1 MHIYEKGIE
10 IPRLRQGY
18 GGQARA
24 SLLSYF
30 ARHIQERLEPHET
43 PIRFVITHTDPSTY
57 HCELGVLS
65 HNGASQA
72 RRPAHSVFDFKKR
85 DYEHV
90 NAFNAVMLVPTGV
103 GAEIG
108 GHAGD
113 AAPVARL
120 LGAACDTLI
129 LHPNVVN
136 ASDINE
142 MPENALYVE
151 GSIISRLLMGSVALR
166 RTRANRVMLVVDTPT
181 DQFFQDSAINAASAA
196 RASFGLDCPLVV
208 KMTETMPTLA
218 FYAASGRA
226 VGKIENFGHLCQ
238 LVEKYR
244 DHYDAIALST
254 IIDVPAEVSITYWKD
269 EEEMINPW
277 GGIEAMLTHAL
288 SSLYDVPSAHSPMM
302 ASEAFEDFKDFGIVD
317 PRKSA
322 EMISNS
328 YLHCVLKGLHRSP
341 RIVPNAP
348 IHGQAGLLSVADVS
362 CLVIPDK
369 CVGLPTLAALEQG
382 IPVIAVRGNKN
393 KMKNNLEDLPFKPH
407 NLFFVDNYLEAAGVM
422 TALRAG
428 VALETTRRPLAH
440 TTVYEA

>member
-1 MHIYEKGIE
+1 MYVYEKGIE
-10 IPRLRQGY
+10 IPKPSSPTPLIP
-18 GGQARA
+18 
-24 SLLSYF
+24 YF
-30 ARHIQERLEPHET
+30 SHHIQERLASHEL
-43 PIRFVITHTDPSTY
+43 PIRFVVTRTDPTTFY
-57 HCELGVLS
+57 CELGILS
-65 HNGASQA
+65 HSNGNGMATFL
-72 RRPAHSVFDFKKR
+72 RRPAHSIFDFRKR
-85 DYEHV
+85 DFDHV
-90 NAFNAVMLVPTGV
+90 NSFNAVLLVPTGI

-113 AAPVARL
+113 ATPVARL
-120 LGAACDTLI
+120 LAAACDTLI
-129 LHPNVVN
+129 THPNVVN

-142 MPENALYVE
+142 MSENTLYVE

-166 RTRANRVMLVVDTPT
+166 RTRSNRVMLIVDVPP
-181 DQFFQDSAINAASAA
+181 DIYFQESAINAASAA

-208 KMTETMPTLA
+208 KMTEKMPTQA

-226 VGKIENFGHLCQ
+226 VGKVDNFGHLCQ
-238 LVEKYR
+238 IAEKYR
-244 DHYDAIALST
+244 DSYDAIALST
-254 IIDVPAEVSITYWKD
+254 IIDMPKETSATYWKD
-269 EEEMINPW
+269 EQDMINPW

-288 SSLYDVPSAHSPMM
+288 SMLYDIPSAHSPMM
-302 ASEAFEDFKDFGIVD
+302 DSEPREDYKDFGVVD

-322 EMISNS
+322 EAISNS
-328 YLHCVLKGLHRSP
+328 YLHCILKGLHRSP

-348 IHGQAGLLSVADVS
+348 LHSHTGLLSVADVS

-382 IPVIAVRGNKN
+382 IPVIAVRENKN
-393 KMKNNLEDLPFKPH
+393 KMENNLEELPFKPN
-407 NLFFVDNYLEAAGVM
+407 NLFMVDNYLEAAGVM